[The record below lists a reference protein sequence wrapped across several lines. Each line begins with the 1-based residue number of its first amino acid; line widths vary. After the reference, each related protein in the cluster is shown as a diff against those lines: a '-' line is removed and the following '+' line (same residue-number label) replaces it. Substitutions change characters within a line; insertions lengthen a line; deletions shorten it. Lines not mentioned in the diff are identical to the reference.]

1 MRTDAFD
8 EEDQVDDSAKCG
20 LREVIVEEHSD
31 SEDSTVPG

>member
-1 MRTDAFD
+1 MRSSGLE
-8 EEDQVDDSAKCG
+8 EEDGIDDSAKCG